1 MSDTAIILKKL
12 ESLEAK
18 ITRMERRLWLE
29 GKAAYKQKEI
39 VELMGL
45 EGDQRRLLDL
55 MKKTGLLHSPIKIQ
69 PLTYPGAVV
78 RKAIEAVNS
87 GEIYKNKYQ

>member
-1 MSDTAIILKKL
+1 MSDTATISRI
-12 ESLEAK
+12 EALEAK
-18 ITRMERRLWLE
+18 IDHLERRLWLE

-45 EGDQRRLLDL
+45 KGEQRRLLDL
-55 MKKTGLLHSPIKIQ
+55 MKKTGLLHSPIKLQ

-78 RKAIEAVNS
+78 RKAVEAVNS
-87 GEIYKNKYQ
+87 GEIYKKPYQ

>member
-1 MSDTAIILKKL
+1 MSNTATIYRL
-12 ESLEAK
+12 EVLEAK
-18 ITRMERRLWLE
+18 INRLERRLWLE
-29 GKAAYKQKEI
+29 GKVVYKQKEI

-55 MKKTGLLHSPIKIQ
+55 MKKTGLLHSPIKLQ

-78 RKAIEAVNS
+78 RKAVEAVNN
-87 GEIYKNKYQ
+87 GAIYKK